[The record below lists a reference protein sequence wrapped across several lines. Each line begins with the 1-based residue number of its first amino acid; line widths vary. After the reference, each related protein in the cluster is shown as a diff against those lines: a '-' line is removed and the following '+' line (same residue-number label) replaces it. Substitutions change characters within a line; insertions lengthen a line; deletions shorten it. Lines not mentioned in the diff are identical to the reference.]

1 MNISVFGLGYVGLS
15 NALLL
20 AQNESVVGYDVDSK
34 RIQLLQKKKSPI
46 DEPEFQDFLS
56 KDLNVHFT
64 DQFNEAVTHGELLI
78 IATPTDYDDK
88 SNCFDTSSVEMVIRR
103 ALEIN
108 PEALFLIKSTIPIGF
123 IDSLKERFST
133 DHFIFSPEF
142 LREGKSLYDNLF
154 PTRIVIG
161 ERSQRGAEIA
171 ELFSRNAQI
180 DNVPILLTNSREAE
194 SIKLFSNTYLAMRV
208 AYFNELDSYAEQ
220 YGLDTR
226 SIIEGIGLDKRIGN
240 FYNNPSFG
248 YGGYCLPKDSKQLLA
263 SYLEVPNDLIKAIV
277 ASNETRKNFIADQIL
292 EQKPEV
298 VGIYRLTMKT
308 NANNFRQSSVQHIV
322 KRLQKEGIKVII
334 YEPSIEENKYMEA
347 FVLND
352 LETFKKTVD
361 MIVSNRMD
369 NNLQDVLDK
378 VYSRDIFGRD

>member
-142 LREGKSLYDNLF
+142 LREGN
-154 PTRIVIG
+154 PCMT
-161 ERSQRGAEIA
+161 
-171 ELFSRNAQI
+171 
-180 DNVPILLTNSREAE
+180 
-194 SIKLFSNTYLAMRV
+194 TY
-208 AYFNELDSYAEQ
+208 F
-220 YGLDTR
+220 
-226 SIIEGIGLDKRIGN
+226 
-240 FYNNPSFG
+240 
-248 YGGYCLPKDSKQLLA
+248 
-263 SYLEVPNDLIKAIV
+263 
-277 ASNETRKNFIADQIL
+277 
-292 EQKPEV
+292 
-298 VGIYRLTMKT
+298 
-308 NANNFRQSSVQHIV
+308 
-322 KRLQKEGIKVII
+322 LQE
-334 YEPSIEENKYMEA
+334 
-347 FVLND
+347 
-352 LETFKKTVD
+352 
-361 MIVSNRMD
+361 
-369 NNLQDVLDK
+369 
-378 VYSRDIFGRD
+378 